1 MMMVQAARR
10 TLLASA
16 LGGWRVFLFGGV
28 LLAFPF
34 IAPYQALAT
43 QILVYSLFALSFD
56 VFLGYTGM
64 LSLGHS
70 AFFGLGAYSTG
81 MWLVYGGWSLEFSL
95 AMALPINLLAAFLI
109 GALCLRK
116 GGIYFAML
124 TLALSQVFYYAV
136 IELATI
142 TGGSDG
148 LSGIPR
154 LYLNYPWRVDLFNP
168 LARYYFVLV
177 VVGIASLLIALLL
190 RSPFGHV
197 MRAVRENEERASAC
211 GYDVARVKLVSF
223 MISGM
228 FSGLAGGLYVVTFE
242 VCPIENFHWFLS
254 GTVVIITVLGGSG
267 VFLGPFVGAAAFL
280 FLRDFISLYS
290 EYWEFIVGASFIL
303 IMIFLPDG
311 IVGTLQR
318 LLGGLLPGSEGR
330 FAGAK
335 VINVDVAGD

>member
-1 MMMVQAARR
+1 MTAPAARR
-10 TLLASA
+10 DQPLTTIGRWWA
-16 LGGWRVFLFGGV
+16 FLFVAV

-34 IAPYQALAT
+34 IAPYKALAT

-70 AFFGLGAYSTG
+70 TFFGLGAYSTG
-81 MWLVYGGWSLEFSL
+81 LWLVYGGRSLEFSL
-95 AMALPINLLAAFLI
+95 AMALPINLVMALAI

-136 IELATI
+136 IELAPI
-142 TGGSDG
+142 TGGTDG
-148 LSGIPR
+148 LSGIPSLHLR
-154 LYLNYPWRVDLFNP
+154 YPLRIDLLNP

-177 VVGIASLLIALLL
+177 VLGAACLLIALVL

-197 MRAVRENEERASAC
+197 LRAVRENEERASTC

-228 FSGLAGGLYVVTFE
+228 FSGLAGGLYVATLE
-242 VCPIENFHWFLS
+242 VCPIENFHWLLS

-280 FLRDFISLYS
+280 FLRDFVSLYT
-290 EYWEFIVGASFIL
+290 EYWEFIVGAIFIL

-311 IVGTLQR
+311 IVGTLR
-318 LLGGLLPGSEGR
+318 RVFGGFLPNHTSYGS
-330 FAGAK
+330 
-335 VINVDVAGD
+335 